1 MAEDRIAENIRRVG
15 VMDTD
20 IDLFE
25 GQYPVPDGVSY
36 NTYLIVDEQTAL
48 LDTVDLRKQDEWM
61 SALTRALGGR
71 MIDHLVISHMEP
83 DHAGSVRA
91 FAERFPNAELI
102 GNKQTFAM
110 LDQFTGGTIASPRR
124 VVGEGDTLA
133 LGAHTLRFFTAPMV
147 HWPEVMV
154 CYEETEKILF
164 AADGFGRFGSM
175 DARDPWEAEARRY
188 YFNIVGKYGA
198 QVQALLKKAAKLDIR
213 AVCPLHGPVLEGEA
227 LSRAL
232 ELYNTWSSYKPQES
246 GVLVAFAG
254 FHGHT
259 AEAARLLADQLIE
272 RSCRV
277 SLIDL
282 AREHVSYAVAE
293 AFRYD
298 RMVLACTTYD
308 GEYAPAMRAFLTRL
322 AAKGYQSRTVAL
334 IENGTWAPMAAR
346 KMREALDGMKN
357 IAVLGEPITIRSAM
371 NLKNR
376 EQIEALA
383 AELDELG

>member
-48 LDTVDLRKQDEWM
+48 LDTVDLRKRDEWM

-83 DHAGSVRA
+83 DHAGSVQA

-227 LSRAL
+227 LARAL
-232 ELYNTWSSYKPQES
+232 ELYTAWSSYKPQES

-298 RMVLACTTYD
+298 RMALACTTYD

-357 IAVLGEPITIRSAM
+357 IAILGEPITIRSAM
-371 NLKNR
+371 SLKNR